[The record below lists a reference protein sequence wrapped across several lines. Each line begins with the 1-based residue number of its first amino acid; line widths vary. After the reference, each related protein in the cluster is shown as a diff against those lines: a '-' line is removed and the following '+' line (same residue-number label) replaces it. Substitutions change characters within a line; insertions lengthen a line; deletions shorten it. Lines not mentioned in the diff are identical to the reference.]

1 MSKKIRANI
10 LLLLTALIW
19 GSAFVAQIKGMDNLG
34 PFSFACIR
42 NMVGAIFLIPV
53 IYMLDKLDKKNNAKG
68 PLSEKTEEEKKVER
82 KILITGGIACGIA
95 LFIAGSLQQVGL
107 MYTTAGKAGFITAL
121 YIVIVPIL
129 GLFLKK
135 KVKPVI
141 WGCVAVAAVG
151 LYLLC
156 IKEGFTI
163 GIGDLLILI
172 CAFGFSIHILIIDY
186 FSPKTDGVRMS
197 CIQFFIVSI
206 LSGIVMFAVETP
218 TVNDILI
225 SWMPILY
232 SGVLS
237 SGIAY
242 TLQIVAQ
249 KDTDPTVASLLL
261 SLESVF
267 AVLSGMIV
275 LHEVLSGR
283 EILGCLLMFTAIIV
297 AQLPSKED
305 KLASENKIS
314 A

>member
-1 MSKKIRANI
+1 MSKKLRANI

-19 GSAFVAQIKGMDNLG
+19 GSAFVAQIKGMDYLG
-34 PFSFACIR
+34 PFSFACVR
-42 NMVGAIFLIPV
+42 NLVGAIFLIPV
-53 IYMLDKLDKKNNAKG
+53 ILMLNRLDKKND
-68 PLSEKTEEEKKVER
+68 SEAALADKTEEEKKAER

-95 LFIAGSLQQVGL
+95 LFVAGSLQQVGL
-107 MYTTAGKAGFITAL
+107 MYTTAGKGGFITSL

-135 KVKPVI
+135 KVRPVI
-141 WGCVAVAAVG
+141 WCCVAVAAVG
-151 LYLLC
+151 LYMLC
-156 IKEGFTI
+156 IKNGFSI
-163 GIGDLLILI
+163 GMGDLLILL
-172 CAFGFSIHILIIDY
+172 CAFGFSIHILVIDY
-186 FSPKTDGVRMS
+186 FSPKTDGVKMS

-206 LSGIVMFAVETP
+206 LSGIVMFAIETP
-218 TVNDILI
+218 TISNILM
-225 SWMPILY
+225 SWIPILY

-237 SGIAY
+237 SGVAY

-267 AVLSGMIV
+267 AVLSGMVI

-283 EILGCLLMFTAIIV
+283 EIFGCVLMFAAIIV

-305 KLASENKIS
+305 RLPA
-314 A
+314 

>member
-19 GSAFVAQIKGMDNLG
+19 GSAFVAQIKGMDYLG

-42 NMVGAIFLIPV
+42 NLVGAIFLIPV
-53 IYMLDKLDKKNNAKG
+53 IFILDKLDKKNNPKDY
-68 PLSEKTEEEKKVER
+68 LLEKTEDEKKAEK

-95 LFIAGSLQQVGL
+95 LFVAGSLQQVGL
-107 MYTTAGKAGFITAL
+107 MYTTAGKGGFITAL

-135 KVKPVI
+135 KVRPII
-141 WGCVAVAAVG
+141 WLCVAVAAIG

-156 IKEGFTI
+156 IKEGFSI
-163 GIGDLLILI
+163 GMGDLLILI
-172 CAFGFSIHILIIDY
+172 CAFGFSIHILVIDY
-186 FSPKTDGVRMS
+186 FSPKTDGVKMS
-197 CIQFFIVSI
+197 CIQFFIVSF
-206 LSGIVMFAVETP
+206 LSGVVMFATETP
-218 TVNDILI
+218 TINAILI

-237 SGIAY
+237 SGVAY
-242 TLQIVAQ
+242 TLQIIAQ
-249 KDTDPTVASLLL
+249 KDTDPTIASLLL

-283 EILGCLLMFTAIIV
+283 EIFGCILMFVAIIV

-305 KLASENKIS
+305 KLS
-314 A
+314 AQ

>member
-34 PFSFACIR
+34 PFSFACVR

-53 IYMLDKLDKKNNAKG
+53 IFLLDKLDKKNENNPLYAK
-68 PLSEKTEEEKKVER
+68 TDEEKKAER

-95 LFIAGSLQQVGL
+95 LFVAGSLQQVGL
-107 MYTTAGKAGFITAL
+107 MYTTAGKGGFITAL

-135 KVKPVI
+135 KVRPVI
-141 WGCVAVAAVG
+141 WCCVAVAAIG

-156 IKEGFTI
+156 IKDGFSI
-163 GIGDLLILI
+163 GMGDLLILI

-186 FSPKTDGVRMS
+186 FSPKTDGVKMS

-206 LSGIVMFAVETP
+206 LSGIVMFAIESP
-218 TVNDILI
+218 TINDILI

-237 SGIAY
+237 SGVAY

-267 AVLSGMIV
+267 AVISGMIV

-283 EILGCLLMFTAIIV
+283 EIFGCVLMFAAIIV
-297 AQLPSKED
+297 AQLPSKEERL
-305 KLASENKIS
+305 KEERVS